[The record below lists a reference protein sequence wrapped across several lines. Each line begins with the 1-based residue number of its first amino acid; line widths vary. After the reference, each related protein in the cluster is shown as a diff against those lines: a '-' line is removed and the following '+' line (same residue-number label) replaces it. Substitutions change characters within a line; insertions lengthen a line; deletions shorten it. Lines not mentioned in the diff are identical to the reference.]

1 MNVVSSGIPLHAVEK
16 GAGDIAV
23 VFLHYYGGSSC
34 NWKHVTTMLA
44 PTLRTITIDHRGWG
58 QSDEPDEDNGLS
70 DLVADAEGVIASLNL
85 QRYVLVSHS
94 IGGKVAQLIASSQ
107 PSGLAGLI
115 LVAPSP
121 PSPMIMP
128 AEAREMM
135 AGAYASRETV
145 EAATDIM
152 LTVKSLSAKDRAQ
165 VPEDSL
171 RGAPEAMVAWPRSTN
186 LEDIA
191 LQVGGINVPTLVI
204 AGELDRVGPP
214 VRLRAE
220 LLTRIPQAVMH
231 VLPGSGHLSMVESP
245 DAVSALIAEFC
256 GNLRHSVG

>member
-1 MNVVSSGIPLHAVEK
+1 
-16 GAGDIAV
+16 
-23 VFLHYYGGSSC
+23 
-34 NWKHVTTMLA
+34 MLA

-115 LVAPSP
+115 LVAPSA
-121 PSPMIMP
+121 PSPIIMP
-128 AEAREMM
+128 APAREVM

-165 VPEDSL
+165 VLEDSL
-171 RGAPEAMVAWPRSTN
+171 RGAPEAMVAWPKSTN

-256 GNLRHSVG
+256 GNLRPSAG